1 MKNSIM
7 LALLCA
13 IAIFA
18 VACGGGNNAAKGNG
32 AGGNEAGKD
41 GGSETADAWATY
53 RKDGRSWTHKMTGDM
68 KMKTTIKNV
77 TDKGCDMETQMYGA
91 DGKEMGPANVTAM
104 KFETAAAADGKAVET
119 PKSKEE
125 KVKVA
130 AGEFDSISY
139 DDGKTWMMKKYP
151 GIIVKSEQME
161 LVEFKE

>member
-18 VACGGGNNAAKGNG
+18 VACGSGNNAAKGNG
-32 AGGNEAGKD
+32 AVGNETGKD
-41 GGSETADAWATY
+41 TSETADAWATY
-53 RKDGRSWTHKMTGDM
+53 RKDGRSWTYKMTGDM
-68 KMKTTIKNV
+68 KMTTTVKNV
-77 TDKGCDMETQMYGA
+77 TDKGCDTVTQMYGA
-91 DGKEMGPANVTAM
+91 DGKEMGAATTTPI
-104 KFETAAAADGKAVET
+104 KFETAAAPADGKAVET

-125 KVKVA
+125 KVKSA
-130 AGEFDSISY
+130 AGEFDCISY

-151 GIIVKSEQME
+151 AIIVKSDSME